1 MKFVSFELRLLL
13 AKIALVSFILT
24 LCILTYFLILDFY
37 D

>member
-13 AKIALVSFILT
+13 AKIVLVSLILT